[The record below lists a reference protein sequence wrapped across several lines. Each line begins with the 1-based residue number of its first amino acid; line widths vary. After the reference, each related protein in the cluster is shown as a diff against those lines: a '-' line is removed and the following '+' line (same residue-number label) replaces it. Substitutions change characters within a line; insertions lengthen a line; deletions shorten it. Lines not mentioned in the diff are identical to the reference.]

1 MKRIFCAVM
10 VLLLLSEASSCAP
23 RDADARMQAA
33 VEKYASAAGFEGV
46 IVAFRDG
53 KRFVSFAK
61 GRLPDR
67 STITSDTPMPVGSI
81 SKQFCAAAVLLLQDQ
96 GKLRITDTL
105 DRFYPDYPEGGR
117 VQLKHLLSMRSG
129 IPENLSEDGLA
140 VISPEN
146 TEEENLSAIKEWI
159 FSRPLAYMPGSFF
172 QYCNANYIL
181 LADIV
186 EQVSGK
192 AYLDFL
198 RENFFVPLGMTHTGS
213 FGGPVSFFQKTG
225 TAMDPAYDLLNMQP
239 GLAKGAGD
247 LVSNAEDIRLWLE
260 ALSGGKL
267 LSEESWRA
275 MTTDYSPEE
284 HSYGFGLRQDLP
296 DGIGHY
302 GVINIYNSCDYI
314 NLKNGLTVFLVST
327 NVVSIEEFS
336 EGLLS
341 LLLS

>member
-1 MKRIFCAVM
+1 MA
-10 VLLLLSEASSCAP
+10 LLLLSGTSSCTP
-23 RDADARMQAA
+23 QDAEAKAQAA
-33 VEKYASAAGFEGV
+33 VEKYASSAGFEGV

-53 KRFVSFAK
+53 RRFVSFAR
-61 GRLPDR
+61 GRLPDGSR
-67 STITSDTPMPVGSI
+67 ISSDTPMPVGSI
-81 SKQFCAAAVLLLQDQ
+81 SKQFCAAAVLRLQDQ

-129 IPENLSEDGLA
+129 IPENLSEDGMA
-140 VISPEN
+140 VISTEN

-159 FSRPLAYMPGSFF
+159 FSHPLAYTPGSFF
-172 QYCNANYIL
+172 QYCNANYLL

-198 RENFFVPLGMTHTGS
+198 RENFFVPLGMMHTGS
-213 FGGPVSFFQKTG
+213 FGGPVSFFRK
-225 TAMDPAYDLLNMQP
+225 AEAAPDPVFDFLNTQP
-239 GLAKGAGD
+239 GLTKGAGD

-260 ALSGGKL
+260 ALAGGKL

-302 GVINIYNSCDYI
+302 GTINIYRSCDYI

-327 NVVSIEEFS
+327 NVEAIEDFS
-336 EGLLS
+336 EGLFS